1 MTRVKT
7 GYFIGLALALAV
19 ASPAAEN
26 FDQAVQKAAL
36 NYAER
41 LRQADLELNAARAKI
56 AAEKAPLLTALRTA
70 EDRLI
75 AAQEDLTRRNTGHE
89 QVQETRRNLRKDAEA
104 LQRNRAYLDSLSLD
118 SLKAFADTALPAE
131 GALQADALRQLQQ
144 QFETPNGPES
154 KAAGDVAE
162 FLLARIE
169 QSLGGRTVGGSA
181 RFDDD
186 NQVWPG
192 SFAFVGPQVYF
203 RADHGREG
211 LVLRPRE
218 ETAGPVAVVHAL
230 PEWDAA
236 AAAAFFQG
244 RPGTMPADPTL
255 GKALRLQEAKG
266 NLLQHVKKGG
276 LVAYAIVGVGLL
288 SLLLI
293 LLKTRD
299 VIRLGVDAPATV
311 RDFLTRVAGGVP
323 VEAERALSALK
334 SATRELFAVG
344 LKRREQPQ
352 DTLEEHVQA
361 VLLRQR
367 LTAER
372 RLPLLAVI
380 ATAAP
385 LMGLLGT
392 VVGMVR
398 TFALITVFGTG
409 NAGKLAGG
417 ISEVL
422 VATELGLVVAIPTLV
437 AHGFLAHRIHKKLA
451 MQEAYALEFVTAAK
465 SGEPVVALEE
475 DLPA

>member
-1 MTRVKT
+1 MKRVNT
-7 GYFIGLALALAV
+7 GYLFSLALALAV

-36 NYAER
+36 DYAER
-41 LRQADLELNAARAKI
+41 LRQASLELNNVRATI
-56 AAEKAPLLTALRTA
+56 ATDKAPLLTAMRTA

-75 AAQEDLTRRNTGHE
+75 TVQQDLARRSAAHE
-89 QVQETRRNLRKDAEA
+89 QAQDTRHHLQRDAEG
-104 LQRNRAYLDSLSLD
+104 LQRNRAYLDSLAQD
-118 SLKAFADTALPAE
+118 SLKAFADGARPAE
-131 GALQADALRQLQQ
+131 EALQADVLRTLQQ
-144 QFETPNGPES
+144 QLDAPTGAEG

-162 FLLARIE
+162 LLLARIE
-169 QSLGGRTVGGSA
+169 GSLGGDTAAGSA

-186 NQVWPG
+186 NRVWPG
-192 SFAFVGPQVYF
+192 TFAFVGPQVYF
-203 RADHGREG
+203 RSDNGRAG
-211 LVLRPRE
+211 LVMRPRE

-230 PEWDAA
+230 PEWNSAD
-236 AAAAFFQG
+236 AAAFFQG
-244 RPGTMPADPTL
+244 RPGAMPADPTM

-266 NLLQHVKKGG
+266 DLVQHIKKGG
-276 LVAYAIVGVGLL
+276 VVAYAIVGVGLL
-288 SLLLI
+288 SLLMI
-293 LLKTRD
+293 LMKMRD
-299 VIRLGVDAPATV
+299 VLRLGVDGPGTARA
-311 RDFLTRVAGGVP
+311 FLARVAGAAPG
-323 VEAERALSALK
+323 EAERALPALK

-344 LKRREQPQ
+344 LKRRDQPK
-352 DTLEEHVQA
+352 DALEEHLQA

-367 LTAER
+367 LLAER

-422 VATELGLVVAIPTLV
+422 VATELGLIVAIPTLV
-437 AHGFLAHRIHKKLA
+437 AHGFLAQRIHKKLA
-451 MQEAYALEFVTAAK
+451 MLEGYALDFVTAAK
-465 SGEPVVALEE
+465 SGDPLVTPEE
-475 DLPA
+475 DVPA